1 MPQDLTALAVTRL
14 VKQRKVGRHRVAK
27 RLYLQVRPSGAA
39 SWLFRYMFD
48 SRVSNSRN
56 GKPKREG
63 AHWAGLGEYPV
74 VDLATARAK
83 ALHYKELID
92 KDIDPLASKRADRT
106 AKRLGAASTVT
117 FGKCANDYI
126 AEHAPSWKNDKHAA
140 QWYATF
146 NGSNRKPAATAVIN
160 DLPVSQINTALAKEV
175 LAPIWHQ
182 TPETANRVRLRCE
195 GVIDFAKAHGYRAD
209 PDNLDNPFKW
219 KGHLKHL
226 LADPSDLKKRKGQR
240 HHPALPYG
248 DVATFMTELHGNG
261 FVSARALEFTIL
273 TAARTGEV
281 VNATWHEIDF
291 DAKTW
296 TVPGERMKAN
306 REHRVPLSQRAL
318 DILAALPREHYN
330 PYIFVGAKRG
340 QPLSNPAMLEL
351 MRGTRPDY
359 VPHGFRSTFRDWAA
373 ECTNFPREVCEA
385 ALAHS
390 NKDKVEAAYQRGDLF
405 AKRRELMNEWAKYCA
420 TPPAR
425 TGASVT
431 RLRVRGRAS

>member
-1 MPQDLTALAVTRL
+1 MPQDHTALAVTRL
-14 VKQRKVGRHRVAK
+14 VKQRKVGRHRVSK

-39 SWLFRYMFD
+39 SWLFRYMHD
-48 SRVSNSRN
+48 SRLTESGN
-56 GKPKREG
+56 GKSKRTN

-74 VDLATARAK
+74 VDLGTARAK
-83 ALHYKELID
+83 ALHYKELLD
-92 KDIDPLASKRADRT
+92 KDIDPLANKRADRT
-106 AKRLGAASTVT
+106 AKRLGAATTVT

-126 AEHAPSWKNDKHAA
+126 AEHAPSWKNDRHAA
-140 QWYATF
+140 QWDATF
-146 NGSNRKPAATAVIN
+146 NGSTRKPAATAAIN
-160 DLPVSQINTALAKEV
+160 DLPVSRIDTALAKEV
-175 LAPIWHQ
+175 LAPIWHK

-195 GVIDFAKAHGYRAD
+195 QVIDFAKAHGYRAD
-209 PDNLDNPFKW
+209 PDNLDNPFRW

-248 DVATFMTELHGNG
+248 DIAAFMTELHGNG

-273 TAARTGEV
+273 TAARTSEV
-281 VNATWHEIDF
+281 VNATWGEIDF
-291 DAKTW
+291 DKKTW
-296 TVPGERMKAN
+296 TIPAARMKAN

-318 DILAALPREHYN
+318 KILAALPREDDN
-330 PYIFVGAKRG
+330 PHVFVGSKRG
-340 QPLSNPAMLEL
+340 QPLSDTAMREL

-390 NKDKVEAAYQRGDLF
+390 NKDKVEDAYRRSDLF
-405 AKRRELMNEWAKYCA
+405 AKRRELMAQWATYCA
-420 TPPAR
+420 TPPAS

-431 RLRVRGRAS
+431 HLRARGRAS